1 MCSLSFRQ
9 NVFPSLACAA
19 GLAATAPGPHCA
31 CYNVHAVVGG
41 DGSEVL
47 LAVDVGNTN
56 VTLGVFEN
64 SALRATWRF
73 STDVGKLADEY
84 GVLMAS
90 LVAHEGIDI
99 AEIDDAVIGSVVPDL
114 DPVFEEVCARYFEV
128 RPLVVA
134 TGVRT
139 GLRIV
144 YDTPRDVG
152 VDRVADAVAAIQL
165 YGPPPMVI
173 VDLGTGTVFD
183 GISKEGDYV
192 GGAIAP
198 GLGIAA
204 EALFQRAAKLHRVEL
219 TRPKSAIGGNTVAA
233 IQSGIVFGYV
243 GLVEGI
249 VGRFKEE
256 LGPGTKVIGTGG
268 YADLIARETD
278 VIDTVNV
285 DLTLEGLRIIYEMNR
300 G

>member
-1 MCSLSFRQ
+1 MYPLSFRQ
-9 NVFPSLACAA
+9 NVEDSLLWGA
-19 GLAATAPGPHCA
+19 GPAVTAPGPHCA

-47 LAVDVGNTN
+47 LAVDVGNSN

-64 SALRATWRF
+64 GALRATWRF

-84 GVLMAS
+84 GVLMTS

-99 AEIDDAVIGSVVPDL
+99 AEIDHAVMGSVVPDL
-114 DPVFEEVCARYFEV
+114 DPVFEKVCTRYFDV
-128 RPLVVA
+128 RPLVLA

-152 VDRVADAVAAIQL
+152 VDRVADAVAAIHL

-198 GLGIAA
+198 GLGIAT

-219 TRPKSAIGGNTVAA
+219 IRPKSAIGGNTVAA

-256 LGPGTKVIGTGG
+256 LGPGAKVIGTGG

>member
-1 MCSLSFRQ
+1 
-9 NVFPSLACAA
+9 
-19 GLAATAPGPHCA
+19 
-31 CYNVHAVVGG
+31 
-41 DGSEVL
+41 VL

-84 GVLMAS
+84 GVLMTS
-90 LVAHEGIDI
+90 LVGHEGIDI
-99 AEIDDAVIGSVVPDL
+99 AEIDHAVMGSVVPDL

-128 RPLVVA
+128 RPLVVG

-285 DLTLEGLRIIYEMNR
+285 NLTLEGLRIIYEMNR

>member
-1 MCSLSFRQ
+1 M
-9 NVFPSLACAA
+9 
-19 GLAATAPGPHCA
+19 
-31 CYNVHAVVGG
+31 
-41 DGSEVL
+41 L

-64 SALRATWRF
+64 GTLRATWRF

-99 AEIDDAVIGSVVPDL
+99 AEIDHAVMGSVVPDL
-114 DPVFEEVCARYFEV
+114 DPVFEKVCVRYFDV
-128 RPLVVA
+128 RPLVLA

-152 VDRVADAVAAIQL
+152 VDRVADAVAAIHL

-198 GLGIAA
+198 GLGIAT

-249 VGRFKEE
+249 VARFKEE